1 MTAFT
6 IAAALLTLAT
16 LAIMLRPLAFSG
28 AALRDKPQRRTLVA
42 VGLLVPL
49 LAAGLYLLLGNRAS
63 LDPHAAGVDAQMEQM
78 VTKLAERLKADPS
91 DAKGWVVLA
100 RSYKVMGRASEA
112 ELAYDR
118 AATAIEG
125 DAQELASYADVV
137 ASNAG
142 GHFPAKAIG
151 LLEKALHADPQ
162 NPMALWLTG
171 AAALEAGDA
180 GRAVGVWKKLLAL
193 LPPESDDARELRAQ
207 IVRAGGTV
215 AEPSAAAAAAIAAP
229 VAGTRGVSGRVEIA
243 PGLGAAPDDVVFIIA
258 RAPGQRI
265 PAAVIRTT
273 VAQLPREFRLDDSLA
288 MSPQSRI
295 SGLREVLVDA
305 RVSKSGQPSAQ
316 PGDLVAETQQV
327 EVGAGGLVLK
337 IARVAQ

>member
-1 MTAFT
+1 
-6 IAAALLTLAT
+6 
-16 LAIMLRPLAFSG
+16 
-28 AALRDKPQRRTLVA
+28 
-42 VGLLVPL
+42 
-49 LAAGLYLLLGNRAS
+49 
-63 LDPHAAGVDAQMEQM
+63 
-78 VTKLAERLKADPS
+78 
-91 DAKGWVVLA
+91 
-100 RSYKVMGRASEA
+100 MGRTREA

-142 GHFPAKAIG
+142 GHFPAKAVG

-180 GRAVGVWKKLLAL
+180 GRAVGVWQKLLAL

-207 IVRAGGTV
+207 IVQAGGTV
-215 AEPSAAAAAAIAAP
+215 AEPAAAAAAAPGAA
-229 VAGTRGVSGRVEIA
+229 TRAVSGRVEIA

-258 RAPGQRI
+258 RAPDQRM

-295 SGLREVLVDA
+295 SGLREVLVEA

-316 PGDLVAETQQV
+316 PGDLVAETQKV
-327 EVGAGGLVLK
+327 EVGAGGVVLK
-337 IARVAQ
+337 IARVAK

>member
-6 IAAALLTLAT
+6 IAAALLALAT

-42 VGLLVPL
+42 LGLLVPL
-49 LAAGLYLLLGNRAS
+49 VAGGLYLLLGNRAA

-78 VTKLAERLKADPS
+78 VTKLAARLKSDPS
-91 DAKGWVVLA
+91 DTKGWVMLA
-100 RSYKVMGRASEA
+100 RSYKVMGRTSEA

-142 GHFPAKAIG
+142 GHFPAKAVG

-207 IVRAGGTV
+207 IVQAGGTV
-215 AEPSAAAAAAIAAP
+215 AEPAAPAAAAAPGAATS
-229 VAGTRGVSGRVEIA
+229 AVSGRVEIA

-258 RAPGQRI
+258 RAPDQRM

-295 SGLREVLVDA
+295 SGLREVLVEA

-316 PGDLVAETQQV
+316 PGDLVAETQKV
-327 EVGAGGLVLK
+327 GVGASGLVLK
-337 IARVAQ
+337 IARVAK